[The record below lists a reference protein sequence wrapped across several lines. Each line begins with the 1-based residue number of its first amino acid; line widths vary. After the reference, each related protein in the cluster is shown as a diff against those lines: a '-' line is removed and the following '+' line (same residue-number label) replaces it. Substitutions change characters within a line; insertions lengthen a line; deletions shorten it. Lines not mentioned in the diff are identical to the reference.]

1 MAHSNSASSQ
11 SITPMM
17 TPLEVYRAKVS
28 ENLVDDPAQQQAV
41 LALDM
46 LFKHLMP
53 QAYSA
58 RLSHSQSIKGL
69 YLWGDVGRG
78 KTFLMDLFF
87 DCLPS
92 DGKLRLHFHR
102 FMARIHNALRE
113 HSGKRDPLTLIAKN
127 LAKECKVLCFDE
139 FFVSD
144 IGDAM
149 ILAGLFECLFEQGV
163 VLVATSNIPI
173 ERLYENGLARHRFLP
188 CIQLLHTHTQMLHL
202 DGNQDHRMH
211 AINAALNN
219 GIGIDSAEMST
230 SISRNIGI
238 TGTLDFEQI
247 FDKLVNGLTPNTLSM
262 SAVDIS
268 DSGICDSNVSDS
280 RISNAS
286 LTICNRE
293 IPVIR
298 AALEPSS
305 NAVAWFDFYA
315 LCDGPRSQLD
325 YIEIASRFKILMV
338 SGVPKLGGE
347 VKGWIRARGT
357 EDGTG
362 ENQAAATGERKLSYA
377 ANDDPAR
384 RFISLIDEL
393 YDQNVSLY
401 LSCDVPLSEL
411 YQGGAL
417 SFEFR
422 RTYSRLIEM
431 SRHELPQNN

>member
-11 SITPMM
+11 SITPIV
-17 TPLEVYRAKVS
+17 TPLEAYRAKVS
-28 ENLVDDPAQQQAV
+28 IDLIDDPAQQQAV
-41 LALDM
+41 LALDV
-46 LFKHLMP
+46 LFKQLMLQP
-53 QAYSA
+53 HSAQFSLINKQA
-58 RLSHSQSIKGL
+58 IKGL

-92 DGKLRLHFHR
+92 EGKLRLHFHR
-102 FMARIHNALRE
+102 FMARIHQALRE

-149 ILAGLFECLFEQGV
+149 ILAGLFECLFKQGV

-188 CIQLLHTHTQMLHL
+188 CIQLLQTHTQMLHL
-202 DGNQDHRMH
+202 NGNQDHRMH
-211 AINAALNN
+211 ASNPSLNN
-219 GIGIDSAEMST
+219 EIGIDSAEVNA

-247 FDKLVNGLTPNTLSM
+247 FDKLVNRLTPNTPNM
-262 SAVDIS
+262 SAIGIS
-268 DSGICDSNVSDS
+268 DSRMSNT
-280 RISNAS
+280 S

-298 AALEPSS
+298 AAIAPTGSS
-305 NAVAWFDFYA
+305 VAWFDFYA

-347 VKGWIRARGT
+347 VKSWIRARGT

-362 ENQAAATGERKLSYA
+362 DNQAAATGERKLSYA

-401 LSCDVPLSEL
+401 LSCDVPLNEL

-431 SRHELPQNN
+431 SRSE

>member
-1 MAHSNSASSQ
+1 MTFNPLSPSTQNQ
-11 SITPMM
+11 
-17 TPLEVYRAKVS
+17 TPLAIYQAKIGF
-28 ENLVDDPAQQQAV
+28 ELIEDPAQAQAV
-41 LALDM
+41 LALDK
-46 LFKHLMP
+46 LYQQIIGRTDAQPL
-53 QAYSA
+53 
-58 RLSHSQSIKGL
+58 KGL

-87 DCLPS
+87 DALPQQ
-92 DGKLRLHFHR
+92 GKLRLHFHR
-102 FMARIHNALRE
+102 FMARVHQALKE
-113 HSGKRDPLTLIAKN
+113 HAGQRDPLKLIAKN

-149 ILAGLFECLFEQGV
+149 ILAGLFETLFAQGV

-188 CIQLLHTHTQMLHL
+188 CIAQLLAHTQMLHL
-202 DGNQDHRMH
+202 NGEQDHRLH
-211 AINAALNN
+211 ALNHEP
-219 GIGIDSAEMST
+219 SAEAIAA
-230 SISRNIGI
+230 ISNHIGLS
-238 TGTLDFEQI
+238 GTLDFDGI
-247 FDKLVNGLTPNTLSM
+247 FTTLTQGANTVQTRTLR
-262 SAVDIS
+262 VCQRD
-268 DSGICDSNVSDS
+268 
-280 RISNAS
+280 
-286 LTICNRE
+286 
-293 IPVIR
+293 IPVVR
-298 AALEPSS
+298 ATAEGHLPS
-305 NAVAWFDFYA
+305 VAWFDFYA

-325 YIEIASRFKILMV
+325 YIEIASRFKIVML

-347 VKGWIRARGT
+347 VKSWIRARGT

-362 ENQAAATGERKLSYA
+362 ENQAAATGERQLSYA

-393 YDQNVSLY
+393 YDQDVSLY
-401 LSCDVPLSEL
+401 LSCDVPLMDL

-431 SRHELPQNN
+431 SHSTKQS

>member
-1 MAHSNSASSQ
+1 MTFNPLSPSTQNQ
-11 SITPMM
+11 
-17 TPLEVYRAKVS
+17 TPLAIYQAKIGF
-28 ENLVDDPAQQQAV
+28 ELIEDPAQAQAV
-41 LALDM
+41 LALDK
-46 LFKHLMP
+46 LYQQIIGRTDAQPL
-53 QAYSA
+53 
-58 RLSHSQSIKGL
+58 KGL

-87 DCLPS
+87 DALPQQ
-92 DGKLRLHFHR
+92 GKLRLHFHR
-102 FMARIHNALRE
+102 FMARVHQALKE
-113 HSGKRDPLTLIAKN
+113 HAGQRDPLKLIAKN

-149 ILAGLFECLFEQGV
+149 ILAGLFETLFAQGV

-188 CIQLLHTHTQMLHL
+188 YIAQLLAHTQMLHL
-202 DGNQDHRMH
+202 NGEQDHRLH
-211 AINAALNN
+211 ALNHEP
-219 GIGIDSAEMST
+219 SAEAIAA
-230 SISRNIGI
+230 ISKNIGL
-238 TGTLDFEQI
+238 TGTLDFDGI
-247 FDKLVNGLTPNTLSM
+247 FTTLTQGANTVQTRTLR
-262 SAVDIS
+262 VCQRD
-268 DSGICDSNVSDS
+268 
-280 RISNAS
+280 
-286 LTICNRE
+286 
-293 IPVIR
+293 IPVVR
-298 AALEPSS
+298 ATAEGHLPS
-305 NAVAWFDFYA
+305 AAWFDFYA

-325 YIEIASRFKILMV
+325 YIEIASRFKIVML

-347 VKGWIRARGT
+347 VKSWIRARGT

-362 ENQAAATGERKLSYA
+362 ANQAATTGERQLSYA

-393 YDQNVSLY
+393 YDQDVSLY
-401 LSCDVPLSEL
+401 LSCDVPLMDL

-431 SRHELPQNN
+431 SHSTKQS

>member
-1 MAHSNSASSQ
+1 MNMANTMLLNQ
-11 SITPMM
+11 KITKN
-17 TPLEVYRAKVS
+17 TNISPLAIYQAQVGV
-28 ENLVDDPAQQQAV
+28 NLVVDPAQQQAV
-41 LALDM
+41 FALED
-46 LFKHLMP
+46 LFHQLTSPTKNSC
-53 QAYSA
+53 QQQYS
-58 RLSHSQSIKGL
+58 QIKGL

-87 DCLPS
+87 DCLPTE
-92 DGKLRLHFHR
+92 GKLRLHFHR
-102 FMARIHNALRE
+102 FMAMIHQALRE
-113 HSGKRDPLTLIAKN
+113 HSGKRDPLTVIAKN

-149 ILAGLFECLFEQGV
+149 ILAGLFECLFKQGV

-188 CIQLLHTHTQMLHL
+188 CIQLLQTHTQMLHL
-202 DGNQDHRMH
+202 AGNQDHRIH
-211 AINAALNN
+211 T
-219 GIGIDSAEMST
+219 DSIADISAST
-230 SISRNIGI
+230 SLNIGI
-238 TGTLDFEQI
+238 SGTLNFEQI
-247 FDKLVNGLTPNTLSM
+247 FDNIVNKLAPNAPYLS
-262 SAVDIS
+262 
-268 DSGICDSNVSDS
+268 NT
-280 RISNAS
+280 S

-298 AALEPSS
+298 ATLAHTDNSI
-305 NAVAWFDFYA
+305 AWFDFHA

-325 YIEIASRFKILMV
+325 YIEIASRFKIVMV

-377 ANDDPAR
+377 VNDDPAR

-393 YDQNVSLY
+393 YDQHVRLY
-401 LSCDVPLSEL
+401 LSCDVPLNEL

-431 SRHELPQNN
+431 SRST

>member
-11 SITPMM
+11 SITPIV
-17 TPLEVYRAKVS
+17 TPLEAYRAKVS
-28 ENLVDDPAQQQAV
+28 IDLIDDPAQQQAV
-41 LALDM
+41 LALDV
-46 LFKHLMP
+46 LFKQLMLQP
-53 QAYSA
+53 HSAQFSLINKQA
-58 RLSHSQSIKGL
+58 IKGL

-92 DGKLRLHFHR
+92 EGKLRLHFHR
-102 FMARIHNALRE
+102 FMARIHQALRE

-149 ILAGLFECLFEQGV
+149 ILAGLFECLFKQGV

-188 CIQLLHTHTQMLHL
+188 CIQLLQTHTQMLHL
-202 DGNQDHRMH
+202 NGNQDHRMH
-211 AINAALNN
+211 AINASLNN
-219 GIGIDSAEMST
+219 EIGIDSAEVNA

-247 FDKLVNGLTPNTLSM
+247 FDKLVNRLTPNTLSM
-262 SAVDIS
+262 SAIGIS
-268 DSGICDSNVSDS
+268 DS
-280 RISNAS
+280 RMSNAS

-298 AALEPSS
+298 AAIAPTGNS
-305 NAVAWFDFYA
+305 VAWFDFHA

-347 VKGWIRARGT
+347 VKSWIRARGT

-362 ENQAAATGERKLSYA
+362 DNQAAATGERKLSYA

-417 SFEFR
+417 SFEFH
-422 RTYSRLIEM
+422 RTYSRLIAM
-431 SRHELPQNN
+431 SRSEWP

>member
-28 ENLVDDPAQQQAV
+28 ENLLDDPAQQQAV

-46 LFKHLMP
+46 LFKQLMP
-53 QAYSA
+53 QPYSA

-92 DGKLRLHFHR
+92 EGKLRLHFHR
-102 FMARIHNALRE
+102 FMARIHQALRE
-113 HSGKRDPLTLIAKN
+113 HSGQRNPLKLIANN

-149 ILAGLFECLFEQGV
+149 ILAGLFEQLFEQGV

-173 ERLYENGLARHRFLP
+173 DRLYENGLARHKFLP
-188 CIQLLHTHTQMLHL
+188 CIALLQKHTQMLHL
-202 DGNQDHRMH
+202 NGSQDHRMH
-211 AINAALNN
+211 TLADGVSEEAL
-219 GIGIDSAEMST
+219 AST
-230 SISRNIGI
+230 SQNIAPI
-238 TGTLDFEQI
+238 DVLDFDSI
-247 FDKLVNGLTPNTLSM
+247 FNKLTPNAPSIGQ
-262 SAVDIS
+262 SHIR
-268 DSGICDSNVSDS
+268 ICQRN
-280 RISNAS
+280 
-286 LTICNRE
+286 
-293 IPVIR
+293 IPIIR
-298 AALEPSS
+298 ATLNTQQPS
-305 NAVAWFDFYA
+305 VAWFDFNA

-325 YIEIASRFKILMV
+325 YIEIASKFNILML
-338 SGVPKLGGE
+338 SNVPRLGGE

-362 ENQAAATGERKLSYA
+362 ENQAETTGERKLSYA

-393 YDQNVSLY
+393 YDQNVILY
-401 LSCDVPLSEL
+401 LSCEVPLKEL

-431 SRHELPQNN
+431 SRSA

>member
-11 SITPMM
+11 SITPIM
-17 TPLEVYRAKVS
+17 TPLEAYRAKVS
-28 ENLVDDPAQQQAV
+28 IDLIDDPAQQQAV
-41 LALDM
+41 LALDV
-46 LFKHLMP
+46 LFKQLMLQP
-53 QAYSA
+53 HSAQFSLINKQA
-58 RLSHSQSIKGL
+58 IKGL

-92 DGKLRLHFHR
+92 EGKLRLHFHR
-102 FMARIHNALRE
+102 FMARIHQALRE

-149 ILAGLFECLFEQGV
+149 ILAGLFECLFKQGV

-188 CIQLLHTHTQMLHL
+188 CIQLLQTHTQMLHL
-202 DGNQDHRMH
+202 NGNQDHRMH
-211 AINAALNN
+211 ASNPSLNN
-219 GIGIDSAEMST
+219 EIGIDSAEVNA

-247 FDKLVNGLTPNTLSM
+247 FDKLVNRLTPNTPNM
-262 SAVDIS
+262 SAIGIS
-268 DSGICDSNVSDS
+268 DSRMSNT
-280 RISNAS
+280 S

-298 AALEPSS
+298 AAIAPTGSS
-305 NAVAWFDFYA
+305 VAWFDFYA

-347 VKGWIRARGT
+347 VKSWIRARGT

-362 ENQAAATGERKLSYA
+362 DNQAAATGERKLSYA

-431 SRHELPQNN
+431 SRSE

>member
-1 MAHSNSASSQ
+1 MANTMLLNQ
-11 SITPMM
+11 KITKN
-17 TPLEVYRAKVS
+17 TNISPLAIYQTQVGV
-28 ENLVDDPAQQQAV
+28 NLVADPAQQQAV
-41 LALDM
+41 FALED
-46 LFKHLMP
+46 LFHQLTSPPKNSR
-53 QAYSA
+53 QQK
-58 RLSHSQSIKGL
+58 HSQIKGL

-87 DCLPS
+87 DCLPTE
-92 DGKLRLHFHR
+92 GKLRLHFHR
-102 FMARIHNALRE
+102 FMAMIHQALRE
-113 HSGKRDPLTLIAKN
+113 HSGKREPLTLIAQN

-149 ILAGLFECLFEQGV
+149 ILAGLFECLFKQGV

-188 CIQLLHTHTQMLHL
+188 CITLLQTHTQMLHL
-202 DGNQDHRMH
+202 AGNQDHRMH
-211 AINAALNN
+211 TLNAAINNKMHT
-219 GIGIDSAEMST
+219 DSITDISAST
-230 SISRNIGI
+230 SLNIGLS
-238 TGTLDFEQI
+238 GTLNFEQI
-247 FDKLVNGLTPNTLSM
+247 FDNIVNKLPPNTPF
-262 SAVDIS
+262 V
-268 DSGICDSNVSDS
+268 SN
-280 RISNAS
+280 IS

-298 AALEPSS
+298 ATLAHTGNSI
-305 NAVAWFDFYA
+305 AWFDFHA
-315 LCDGPRSQLD
+315 LCNGPRSQLD
-325 YIEIASRFKILMV
+325 YIEIASRFKIVMV

-362 ENQAAATGERKLSYA
+362 ENQATATGERKLSYA
-377 ANDDPAR
+377 VNDDPAR

-393 YDQNVSLY
+393 YDQHVRLY
-401 LSCDVPLSEL
+401 LSCDVPLNEL

-431 SRHELPQNN
+431 SRCT